1 MLKLHEW
8 SRSAVAAGLGKVV
21 PAVLAAAGVAWV
33 VNLAL
38 SLHVWVPRDSLAW
51 AFAPVLETLV
61 LLWLIVTVARLPVGR
76 RRRVLLV
83 GGAALFAV
91 MAVFSAAEAL
101 FQYIYGRGFVAAAD
115 IPMVRGGLLLLFGEI
130 GSVVDLLTP
139 IAIALIVALAGS
151 LGLLVVALG
160 ARVLRRVD
168 RPVAGA
174 ALVTAPALVAAFV
187 SLLGFGT
194 PQITSAELARSLR
207 PAAAYEFTAVADW
220 IEESESESESAV
232 GAPGEDGA
240 GERAAGE
247 PGADDDAAE
256 YALPGIRDRDIY
268 VFVIEAYG
276 KAAFSRDTLYQE
288 LEPSYDALVE
298 VLEREGY
305 HLKSHFFESP
315 VAGGFSWLA
324 EATFLT
330 GQNID
335 VEPKFEALLESG
347 AGSVT
352 RMLHDNEYYTMM
364 VRPGTVHGSW
374 PEGWEFYRFEESLI
388 AYDGD
393 FEYRGPGFSFVPITD
408 QFAIW
413 TAHRRLEEA
422 REGAAADRPLYVH
435 YQLVSSHTPFNR
447 IPPYIEDW
455 DELGDGS
462 IYHER
467 SDEILLFDNTWGG
480 GRELD
485 EGYIASLEYV
495 FRSVTEYLSQFMDHG
510 EDPILI
516 FFGDHQPQRPIREG
530 DATLSVPIHI
540 AAREPELLEPF
551 GEYGFTPGFRP
562 RQERPHPHFTEF
574 YPMFAEIARRGRTVE
589 RPR

>member
-1 MLKLHEW
+1 MKNILEPYSW
-8 SRSAVAAGLGKVV
+8 SRSAVGAWVGTVV
-21 PAVLAAAGVAWV
+21 PAAGVVAVLALVLNV
-33 VNLAL
+33 VL
-38 SLHVWVPRDSLAW
+38 SLHVWIPRDSLAW
-51 AFAPVLETLV
+51 ALVPVLETVV
-61 LLWLIVTVARLPVGR
+61 LLWLIVAVARLPAGR
-76 RRRVLLV
+76 RRRSLLAC
-83 GGAALFAV
+83 GAVLFAI

-130 GSVVDLLTP
+130 GSLVDLLTP
-139 IAIALIVALAGS
+139 IAIALIVALAGM
-151 LGLLVVALG
+151 LGVITVAGG
-160 ARVLRRVD
+160 ARVLQRVSA
-168 RPVAGA
+168 PVAGVA
-174 ALVTAPALVAAFV
+174 VFTVPALFSVFV
-187 SLLGFGT
+187 SLPAFGT
-194 PQITSAELARSLR
+194 LQIASVELVRSLR
-207 PAAAYEFTAVADW
+207 PAAAYEFMAVA
-220 IEESESESESAV
+220 ESGETESGEAESAE
-232 GAPGEDGA
+232 AERTEA
-240 GERAAGE
+240 EQWSGERGV
-247 PGADDDAAE
+247 DDDAVRYE
-256 YALPGIRDRDIY
+256 LPGIRDRDIY

-276 KAAFSRDTLYQE
+276 KAAFSRDTLYQD
-288 LEPSYDALVE
+288 LEPSYDTLVE

-305 HLKSHFFESP
+305 HLKSHLFESP

-324 EATFLT
+324 EATLLT

-347 AGSVT
+347 AGSLP
-352 RMLHDNEYYTMM
+352 RMLHANDYYTMM

-374 PEGWEFYRFEESLI
+374 PEGWEFYRFEDSLV

-393 FEYRGPGFSFVPITD
+393 FAYRGPGFSFVPITD

-413 TAHRRLEEA
+413 TAHQRLEEVRSGDA
-422 REGAAADRPLYVH
+422 VDRPLYVH

-447 IPPYIEDW
+447 IPPFIENW

-467 SDEILLFDNTWGG
+467 SEEILRFDNTWGG

-485 EGYIASLEYV
+485 EGYVASLEYV
-495 FRSVTEYLSQFMDHG
+495 FRSITDYLDQFMDHRD
-510 EDPILI
+510 DPILI

-530 DATLSVPIHI
+530 AATLAVPIHI
-540 AAREPELLEPF
+540 ATREPELLEPF
-551 GEYGFTPGFRP
+551 GEYGFTPGFKP
-562 RQERPHPHFTEF
+562 QQERPHPHFTEF